1 MPITFTADHASM
13 AILAFAAGPVTFADI
28 SDHLLQQEQSRILHY
43 QEFVDG
49 RDAIAM
55 FTPAEAHS
63 VVELLRKLSAKTPV
77 GRKAI
82 LAPAGVAFGL
92 TRMIEMLSEEFCEVR
107 PFEVEEEARGW
118 LARD

>member
-1 MPITFTADHASM
+1 MPITFTVDHAGL
-13 AILAFAAGPVTFADI
+13 AILAIAAGTVTFADI
-28 SDHLLQQEQSRILHY
+28 SDHLLQQEHSRILHY

-55 FTPAEAHS
+55 FTPAEAHG
-63 VVELLRKLSAKTPV
+63 VVELLRNLSAKTAV

-82 LAPAGVAFGL
+82 LVAAGGAFGL

-107 PFEVEEEARGW
+107 PFEVEAEARAW